1 MNGYLA
7 AAVAVLIWAAYPVA
21 TRAAVTGA
29 FSPQELVALRFGVS
43 ALLFVPYLALH
54 WRHIS
59 RAEWFRGVPLTLF
72 HGAGM
77 AGLAI
82 AGMQLA
88 PANHAAALG
97 PGASPAWVALL
108 GFVVFAH
115 RPSRRAVAGAALCL
129 AGVLLLTF
137 WSAAERSL
145 TVLAGDAMFLGASA
159 LAAMYVLQLRRWGIG
174 AMQGAAMVSLY
185 SALLVFPC
193 YLCLPGT
200 LARVT
205 PAELLWQVLWQGVL
219 IGCVA
224 VIALNHAISNL
235 GAGRSSALVA
245 MVPVLTAGLGL
256 IFLGEAPSAAE
267 MSALVAIS
275 AGVSIG
281 AASRR
286 EGLRLAAQPQ
296 SVPPAGS
303 PVRDNAS

>member
-29 FSPQELVALRFGVS
+29 FSPHELVALRFGVS

-59 RAEWFRGVPLTLF
+59 RAEWSRGVPLTLF

-77 AGLAI
+77 AALAI

-108 GFVVFAH
+108 GFVVFSH
-115 RPSRRAVAGAALCL
+115 RPSRRAIAGAALCL

-137 WSAAERSL
+137 WSAAEGSL

-185 SALLVFPC
+185 SALLVAPG

-224 VIALNHAISNL
+224 VIALNHAIASL

-245 MVPVLTAGLGL
+245 IVPVLTAVLGL

-267 MSALVAIS
+267 MSAFVAIS
-275 AGVSIG
+275 AGVSMG
-281 AASRR
+281 AAPRP
-286 EGLRLAAQPQ
+286 EGLRLAAPPQ
-296 SVPPAGS
+296 SAPPAGS
-303 PVRDNAS
+303 PVRDNAP